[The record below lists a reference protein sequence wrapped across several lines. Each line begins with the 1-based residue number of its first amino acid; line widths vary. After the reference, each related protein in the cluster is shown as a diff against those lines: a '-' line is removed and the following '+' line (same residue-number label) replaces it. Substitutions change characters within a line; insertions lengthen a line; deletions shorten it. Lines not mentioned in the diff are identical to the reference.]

1 MRVFGGGWRGR
12 AEGRGR
18 REKMNVGMVGD
29 GEGRR
34 HSYRGAAA
42 FQSKDGDHPAGGR
55 STERPYVL
63 PMGLR
68 NSDVRDGGGRRHSNR
83 RKAAIR
89 RAGARPSA
97 TTYCPWDCGIQVMRR
112 WGAVFQSK
120 DGGHPAGGRST
131 ERPYVLP
138 MGLRN
143 SEEETAGSGGLFE
156 NGNGSREGLPFLF
169 YWRGWDYFRL
179 WTAVRITSETVG
191 CPKIISLMLSAVAPA
206 FMRSA
211 HCWARSAA

>member
-1 MRVFGGGWRGR
+1 
-12 AEGRGR
+12 
-18 REKMNVGMVGD
+18 MVGN
-29 GEGRR
+29 GGGRR
-34 HSYRGAAA
+34 HSYRG
-42 FQSKDGDHPAGGR
+42 
-55 STERPYVL
+55 
-63 PMGLR
+63 
-68 NSDVRDGGGRRHSNR
+68 DGGIPIEGRRAIR
-83 RKAAIR
+83 RAGARPSAPTYGPSDCGIQVMRRWGGGGILTGTAAIR